1 MVPTETAFMEIA
13 LEEAKAALAR
23 GEVPVGAV
31 LVTGAG
37 DVFRDSN
44 RTAERHLP
52 QSHAE
57 CLVINAACRARG
69 DWRLEDC
76 TLYCT
81 LEPCVMCA
89 GLILVTRI
97 PRVVYGAW
105 DKRFGAFG
113 SVTNLLEMRHLNH
126 YPQVQGGVLAND
138 SARML
143 KGFFRERRLEE
154 KNEEPLPRKG
164 GRT

>member
-1 MVPTETAFMEIA
+1 MKIA
-13 LEEAKAALAR
+13 LEEAGQAFSR

-31 LVTGAG
+31 LVGPQG
-37 DVFRDSN
+37 EIFRDSN

-57 CLVINAACRARG
+57 CLVINAACRARK

-76 TLYCT
+76 TLYAT

-89 GLILVTRI
+89 GLILVCRI

-126 YPQVQGGVLAND
+126 YPSVQGGVLAD
-138 SARML
+138 ESAEML
-143 KGFFRERRLEE
+143 KVFFRNRRI
-154 KNEEPLPRKG
+154 RKG
-164 GRT
+164 SV

>member
-1 MVPTETAFMEIA
+1 MNLNEKYMRMA
-13 LEEAKAALAR
+13 LEEAEKALSR

-31 LVTGAG
+31 LVTGG
-37 DVFRDSN
+37 GEVFRDSN
-44 RTAERHLP
+44 RTAELHLP

-57 CLVINAACRARG
+57 CLVINAACRVRG

-76 TLYCT
+76 TLYAT

-89 GLILVTRI
+89 GLILVSRI
-97 PRVVYGAW
+97 PNVVYGAW

-113 SVTNLLEMRHLNH
+113 SVTNLLEMQHLNH
-126 YPQVQGGVLAND
+126 YPQVQGGVLAEE

-143 KGFFRERRLEE
+143 KEFFRSRRRKTE
-154 KNEEPLPRKG
+154 K
-164 GRT
+164 

>member
-1 MVPTETAFMEIA
+1 MNLNDKYMRMA
-13 LEEAKAALAR
+13 LEEAEKALSR

-31 LVTGAG
+31 LVTGDG
-37 DVFRDSN
+37 KVFKDSN
-44 RTAERHLP
+44 RTAELHLP

-57 CLVINAACRARG
+57 CLVINAACRERS

-76 TLYCT
+76 TLYAT

-89 GLILVTRI
+89 GLILVSRV

-126 YPQVQGGVLAND
+126 YPSVQGGVLAAE
-138 SARML
+138 SALML
-143 KGFFRERRLEE
+143 KHFFRNRR
-154 KNEEPLPRKG
+154 RKAKK
-164 GRT
+164 

>member
-1 MVPTETAFMEIA
+1 MKIA
-13 LEEAKAALAR
+13 LEEAGKAFSR

-31 LVTGAG
+31 LVTGG
-37 DVFRDSN
+37 GKIFRDSN

-57 CLVINAACRARG
+57 CLVINSACRERN

-76 TLYCT
+76 TLYAT

-126 YPQVQGGVLAND
+126 YPSVKGGVLAD
-138 SARML
+138 ESSSLL
-143 KGFFRERRLEE
+143 KDFFRKRRESLQ
-154 KNEEPLPRKG
+154 
-164 GRT
+164 

>member
-1 MVPTETAFMEIA
+1 MKMA
-13 LEEAKAALAR
+13 LEEAEKALFR

-31 LVTGAG
+31 LVTGDG
-37 DVFRDSN
+37 VVFKDSN
-44 RTAERHLP
+44 RTAELHLP

-57 CLVINAACRARG
+57 CLVINAACRVRG

-76 TLYCT
+76 TLYAT

-89 GLILVTRI
+89 GLILVSRI
-97 PRVVYGAW
+97 PSVVYGAW

-126 YPQVQGGVLAND
+126 YPEVQGGVLAEE

-143 KGFFRERRLEE
+143 KGFFRNRRRKTE
-154 KNEEPLPRKG
+154 K
-164 GRT
+164 

>member
-1 MVPTETAFMEIA
+1 MTDRDYMKIA
-13 LEEAKAALAR
+13 LEEAEKAFSR

-31 LVTGAG
+31 LVTGSG
-37 DVFRDSN
+37 EMFRDSN

-57 CLVINAACRARG
+57 CLVINAACRARN

-76 TLYCT
+76 ILYCT

-89 GLILVTRI
+89 GLILVTRV

-126 YPQVQGGVLAND
+126 YPSVQGGVLASD
-138 SARML
+138 SSVML
-143 KGFFRERRLEE
+143 KKFFRNRRNGE
-154 KNEEPLPRKG
+154 G
-164 GRT
+164 SV

>member
-1 MVPTETAFMEIA
+1 MRMA
-13 LEEAKAALAR
+13 LEEAEKALSR

-31 LVTGAG
+31 LVTGDG
-37 DVFRDSN
+37 KVFRDSN
-44 RTAERHLP
+44 RTAELHLP

-57 CLVINAACRARG
+57 CLVINAACRERG

-76 TLYCT
+76 TLYAT

-89 GLILVTRI
+89 GLILVSRVST
-97 PRVVYGAW
+97 VVYGAW

-126 YPQVQGGVLAND
+126 YPEVQGGVLAEE
-138 SARML
+138 SAVML
-143 KGFFRERRLEE
+143 KQFFRNRR
-154 KNEEPLPRKG
+154 RKADK
-164 GRT
+164 

>member
-1 MVPTETAFMEIA
+1 MTDEVYMRMA
-13 LEEAKAALAR
+13 LEEAAGAFSR
-23 GEVPVGAV
+23 GEVPVGAI
-31 LVTGAG
+31 LVAPGG
-37 DVFRDSN
+37 EVFRDSN

-76 TLYCT
+76 TLYAT

-126 YPQVQGGVLAND
+126 YPTVQGGVLAD
-138 SARML
+138 ESSGML
-143 KGFFRERRLEE
+143 KKFFRRRRGAEQV
-154 KNEEPLPRKG
+154 
-164 GRT
+164 

>member
-1 MVPTETAFMEIA
+1 MTISDRDYMTIA
-13 LEEAKAALAR
+13 LEEARKAFSR

-31 LVTGAG
+31 LVTGDG
-37 DVFRDSN
+37 TVFCNSN

-57 CLVINAACRARG
+57 CLVINEACASRG
-69 DWRLEDC
+69 DWRLEDS
-76 TLYCT
+76 TLYAT

-113 SVTNLLEMRHLNH
+113 SVANLLEMRHLNH
-126 YPQVQGGVLAND
+126 YPEVQGGVLAD
-138 SARML
+138 ESSAML
-143 KGFFRERRLEE
+143 KEFFRKRRTSSL
-154 KNEEPLPRKG
+154 
-164 GRT
+164 

>member
-1 MVPTETAFMEIA
+1 MNLNEKYMRMA
-13 LEEAKAALAR
+13 LEEAGNALSR
-23 GEVPVGAV
+23 GEVPVGAI
-31 LVTGAG
+31 LVTGDG
-37 DVFRDSN
+37 KVFKDSN
-44 RTAERHLP
+44 RTAELHLP

-57 CLVINAACRARG
+57 CLVINAACRERG

-76 TLYCT
+76 TLYAT

-89 GLILVTRI
+89 GLILVSRV

-126 YPQVQGGVLAND
+126 YPAVQGGVLAD
-138 SARML
+138 ESALML
-143 KGFFRERRLEE
+143 KQFFRNRR
-154 KNEEPLPRKG
+154 RKADK
-164 GRT
+164 

>member
-1 MVPTETAFMEIA
+1 MTREDCMTMA
-13 LEEAKAALAR
+13 LEEAEKAFSR

-37 DVFRDSN
+37 EVFRDSN

-57 CLVINAACRARG
+57 CLVINAACRARN
-69 DWRLEDC
+69 DWRLSDC

-97 PRVVYGAW
+97 PMVVYGAW

-113 SVTNLLEMRHLNH
+113 SVTNLLEMKHLNH
-126 YPQVQGGVLAND
+126 YPSVQGGVMAGESSDLL
-138 SARML
+138 RE
-143 KGFFRERRLEE
+143 FFRKRRH
-154 KNEEPLPRKG
+154 PSG
-164 GRT
+164 

>member
-1 MVPTETAFMEIA
+1 MRMA
-13 LEEAKAALAR
+13 LEEAEKAFSR

-31 LVTGAG
+31 LVTGDG
-37 DVFRDSN
+37 SIFTDSN

-57 CLVINAACRARG
+57 CLVINAACAARR

-89 GLILVTRI
+89 GLILVSRI
-97 PRVVYGAW
+97 PEVVYGAW

-126 YPQVQGGVLAND
+126 YPSVQGGVLAD
-138 SARML
+138 ESSALL
-143 KGFFRERRLEE
+143 KKFFKKRRSV
-154 KNEEPLPRKG
+154 
-164 GRT
+164 

>member
-1 MVPTETAFMEIA
+1 LTREDCMNMA
-13 LEEAKAALAR
+13 LEEAEKAFSR

-31 LVTGAG
+31 LVTGDG

-57 CLVINAACRARG
+57 CLVINAACRARN

-89 GLILVTRI
+89 GLILVTRV
-97 PRVVYGAW
+97 PTVVYGAW

-113 SVTNLLEMRHLNH
+113 SVTNLLEMKHLNH
-126 YPQVQGGVLAND
+126 YPSVQGGVMAEESSRLL
-138 SARML
+138 RE
-143 KGFFRERRLEE
+143 FFRKRRD
-154 KNEEPLPRKG
+154 PSR
-164 GRT
+164 

>member
-1 MVPTETAFMEIA
+1 MTREDCMTMA
-13 LEEAKAALAR
+13 LEEAEKAFSR

-31 LVTGAG
+31 LVTGDG
-37 DVFRDSN
+37 GVFRDSN

-57 CLVINAACRARG
+57 CLVINAACRARN

-89 GLILVTRI
+89 GLILVTRV
-97 PRVVYGAW
+97 PTVVYGAW

-113 SVTNLLEMRHLNH
+113 SVTNLLEMKHLNH
-126 YPQVQGGVLAND
+126 YPSVQGGVMAEESSRLL
-138 SARML
+138 RE
-143 KGFFRERRLEE
+143 FFRKRRD
-154 KNEEPLPRKG
+154 PSR
-164 GRT
+164 

>member
-1 MVPTETAFMEIA
+1 MTREDCMTMA
-13 LEEAKAALAR
+13 LEEARSAFSR

-37 DVFRDSN
+37 DVYRDSN

-57 CLVINAACRARG
+57 CLVINAACRARN

-126 YPQVQGGVLAND
+126 YPSVQGGVMAEESSRLL
-138 SARML
+138 RE
-143 KGFFRERRLEE
+143 FFRKRRD
-154 KNEEPLPRKG
+154 PSR
-164 GRT
+164 

>member
-1 MVPTETAFMEIA
+1 MKIA
-13 LEEAKAALAR
+13 LEEAEKAFSR

-31 LVTGAG
+31 LVAG
-37 DVFRDSN
+37 SGEMFCDSN

-57 CLVINAACRARG
+57 CLVINAACRARN

-76 TLYCT
+76 TLYAT

-89 GLILVTRI
+89 GLILVSRI
-97 PRVVYGAW
+97 PRVCYGAW

-126 YPQVQGGVLAND
+126 YPSVQGGVLAEE
-138 SARML
+138 SSVLL
-143 KGFFRERRLEE
+143 KRFFRKRRNGE
-154 KNEEPLPRKG
+154 G
-164 GRT
+164 SV

>member
-1 MVPTETAFMEIA
+1 MRMA
-13 LEEAKAALAR
+13 LEEAEKALSR

-31 LVTGAG
+31 LVTGEG
-37 DVFRDSN
+37 RVFRDSN
-44 RTAERHLP
+44 RTAELHLP

-57 CLVINAACRARG
+57 CLVINAACRERG

-76 TLYCT
+76 TLYAT

-89 GLILVTRI
+89 GLILVSRV
-97 PRVVYGAW
+97 PSVVYGAW

-126 YPQVQGGVLAND
+126 YPEVQGGVLAEE
-138 SARML
+138 SAVML
-143 KGFFRERRLEE
+143 KQFFRNRRRKAE
-154 KNEEPLPRKG
+154 K
-164 GRT
+164 

>member
-1 MVPTETAFMEIA
+1 MKTA
-13 LEEAKAALAR
+13 LEEAGKAFSR

-31 LVTGAG
+31 LVTGRG
-37 DVFRDSN
+37 EVFRDSN

-57 CLVINAACRARG
+57 CLVINAACRQRN

-76 TLYCT
+76 TLYAT

-89 GLILVTRI
+89 GLILVSRI

-126 YPQVQGGVLAND
+126 YPEVQGGVLAD
-138 SARML
+138 ESSSML
-143 KGFFRERRLEE
+143 KMFFRRRREAE
-154 KNEEPLPRKG
+154 Q
-164 GRT
+164 

>member
-1 MVPTETAFMEIA
+1 MTREDCMNMA
-13 LEEAKAALAR
+13 LEEAEKAFSR

-31 LVTGAG
+31 LVTGDG

-57 CLVINAACRARG
+57 CLVINAACRARN

-89 GLILVTRI
+89 GLILVTRV
-97 PRVVYGAW
+97 PTVVYGAW

-113 SVTNLLEMRHLNH
+113 SVTNLLEMKHLNH
-126 YPQVQGGVLAND
+126 YPSVQGGVMAEESSRLL
-138 SARML
+138 RE
-143 KGFFRERRLEE
+143 FFRKRRD
-154 KNEEPLPRKG
+154 PSR
-164 GRT
+164 

>member
-1 MVPTETAFMEIA
+1 MTDIEYMKTA
-13 LEEAKAALAR
+13 LEEAGKAFSR

-31 LVTGAG
+31 LVTGRG
-37 DVFRDSN
+37 EVFRDSN

-57 CLVINAACRARG
+57 CLVINAACRQRN

-76 TLYCT
+76 TLYAT

-89 GLILVTRI
+89 GLILVSRI

-126 YPQVQGGVLAND
+126 YPEVQGGVLAD
-138 SARML
+138 ESSSML
-143 KGFFRERRLEE
+143 KMFFRRRREAE
-154 KNEEPLPRKG
+154 Q
-164 GRT
+164 

>member
-1 MVPTETAFMEIA
+1 MKMA
-13 LEEAKAALAR
+13 LEEAGKALSR

-31 LVTGAG
+31 LVTGNG
-37 DVFRDSN
+37 EEFRDSN
-44 RTAERHLP
+44 RTAELHLP

-69 DWRLEDC
+69 DWRLENS
-76 TLYCT
+76 TLYVT

-89 GLILVTRI
+89 GLILVSRI

-126 YPQVQGGVLAND
+126 YPEVKGGVLAD
-138 SARML
+138 ESARML
-143 KGFFRERRLEE
+143 KEFFRNRR
-154 KNEEPLPRKG
+154 RKG
-164 GRT
+164 AE

>member
-1 MVPTETAFMEIA
+1 MTDEGYMRLA
-13 LEEAKAALAR
+13 LEEAAGAFSR

-31 LVTGAG
+31 LVAPGG
-37 DVFRDSN
+37 EVFRDSN

-57 CLVINAACRARG
+57 CLVINAACRARE

-76 TLYCT
+76 TLYAT

-126 YPQVQGGVLAND
+126 YPTVQGGVLAD
-138 SARML
+138 ESSGML
-143 KGFFRERRLEE
+143 KKFFRKRR
-154 KNEEPLPRKG
+154 G
-164 GRT
+164 